1 MAGLEYNLSIGC
13 FRNFRILCIPE
24 GICQEPPVKDWWHGD
39 ATLRVV
45 LEHTQNSTS
54 VSNHSLKT
62 SGILMF
68 KDSKEEEL
76 RPQLKYQ
83 REIPTAK

>member
-1 MAGLEYNLSIGC
+1 MKIKDFQLLN
-13 FRNFRILCIPE
+13 
-24 GICQEPPVKDWWHGD
+24 CQEPPVNDWWHED

-54 VSNHSLKT
+54 VSNHSSKT

-68 KDSKEEEL
+68 KK
-76 RPQLKYQ
+76 K
-83 REIPTAK
+83 REQI